1 MNFQKIVSDFSIEI
15 KRKRKGFSMSNQ
27 DTEHYREFI
36 ANLQRED
43 EPRPVALNHI
53 KNWLLHKTPEEA
65 TPSIRNV
72 GITKIVECLNDAH
85 K

>member
-1 MNFQKIVSDFSIEI
+1 
-15 KRKRKGFSMSNQ
+15 MSNE
-27 DTEHYREFI
+27 DTEQYRDFI
-36 ANLQRED
+36 AKLQRED
-43 EPRPVALNHI
+43 EPRPTALSNI
-53 KNWLLHKTPEEA
+53 KNWLLYKTPEEA